1 MVNIVEIV
9 MLKDFTFKM
18 VEIWDVIFIGYT
30 LNGVERHVDL
40 STGHIVI
47 VGLPGGDGNKKQFDT
62 MLTAGFND

>member
-18 VEIWDVIFIGYT
+18 VEIWDVIFIGNT
-30 LNGVERHVDL
+30 LNGVEHHVDL
-40 STGHIVI
+40 PTGHIVI